1 MSTQASTT
9 FTREELDLEK
19 KMADRLGEGRLDVL
33 AMPQVAMRILNLID
47 NDRATASDIAREVGR
62 DQGIV
67 THILAL
73 ANSAFYRGAVGVK
86 NIEQAVVRLG
96 LRELKGAVLM
106 ISLKNVFNNK
116 TKPNLSKALWEHS
129 LATALIA
136 KRVGTIVDVDP
147 EDVFTAGLVHDIGKT
162 VVLALYERLLTGG
175 ETGQVSEQVLGQ
187 LLDEFHLEAGR
198 LLARDWDLPAV
209 ATEAIITHHSA
220 EVHSRE
226 GRTVALAN
234 KLAHVMGFPSPGS
247 SESCDNLNEACQQL
261 GITAEMQ
268 VKLIEETPELVR
280 QLETITT

>member
-1 MSTQASTT
+1 MVAQASAT

-19 KMADRLGEGRLDVL
+19 KIADRLGEGRLDVL
-33 AMPQVAMRILNLID
+33 AMPQVAMKVLNLI
-47 NDRATASDIAREVGR
+47 NSDRADVADIAREVGR

-73 ANSAFYRGAVGVK
+73 ANSAFYRGAVNVTS
-86 NIEQAVVRLG
+86 IEQAVIRLG

-116 TKPNLSKALWEHS
+116 TKPNLAKSLWEHS
-129 LATALIA
+129 LATALLA
-136 KRVGTIVDVDP
+136 KRIGKTVDVDAD
-147 EDVFTAGLVHDIGKT
+147 DVFTAGLVHDVGKI
-162 VVLALYERLLTGG
+162 VVLALYERLLAGG
-175 ETGQVSEQVLGQ
+175 ETGQVSEQALGQ

-220 EVHSRE
+220 DVHSRE

-234 KLAHVMGFPSPGS
+234 KLAQVMGFGSPGS
-247 SESCDNLNEACQQL
+247 SETCDNLDQACQQL
-261 GITAEMQ
+261 GVTAEMQ
-268 VKLIEETPELVR
+268 MKLIEETPDLVAK
-280 QLETITT
+280 LAVITA